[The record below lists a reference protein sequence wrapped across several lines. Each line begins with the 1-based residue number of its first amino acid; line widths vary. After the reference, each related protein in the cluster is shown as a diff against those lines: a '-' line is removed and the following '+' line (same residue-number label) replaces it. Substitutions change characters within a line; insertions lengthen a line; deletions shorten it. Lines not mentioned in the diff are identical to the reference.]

1 MTVVNQANERGLQEE
16 RIEESSISP
25 LRKAAVCLRYSEGR
39 VAVALFRYLGKC
51 SPKPRECD
59 LE

>member
-25 LRKAAVCLRYSEGR
+25 LRKAAVCLSEI
-39 VAVALFRYLGKC
+39 
-51 SPKPRECD
+51 
-59 LE
+59 